1 MKFQNIKSESGMTAT
16 SFSKTAGFFLVLVVI
31 ATVAG
36 VAYLKASGSSA
47 EVVPF
52 SAIIE
57 QRALRF
63 LDADRGDVA
72 VFDYQSGKQIAT
84 VTGQAGFVRGAL
96 RALVRERRL
105 AGEGSDKPFNL
116 IAYQDGRLTLED
128 TVSAQRIDLGSFGPE
143 NAANFASFLKL

>member
-1 MKFQNIKSESGMTAT
+1 MSTENPMTAK
-16 SFSKTAGFFLVLVVI
+16 SFSKTAGFIIGSLLL
-31 ATVAG
+31 ALVAG
-36 VAYLKASGSSA
+36 IAYMKMTGGTAQVAPVS
-47 EVVPF
+47 P
-52 SAIIE
+52 IIE

-63 LDADRGDVA
+63 LDAAEGNVA
-72 VFDYQSGKQIAT
+72 VIDYKTGKQIAT

-96 RALVRERRL
+96 RALVRERKL

-143 NAANFASFLKL
+143 NAANFAGFLKL

>member
-1 MKFQNIKSESGMTAT
+1 MSTENPMTAK
-16 SFSKTAGFFLVLVVI
+16 SFSKTAGFIIGSLLL
-31 ATVAG
+31 TLVAG
-36 VAYLKASGSSA
+36 IAYMKMTGGTAQVAPVS
-47 EVVPF
+47 P
-52 SAIIE
+52 IIE

-63 LDADRGDVA
+63 LDAAEGNVA
-72 VFDYQSGKQIAT
+72 VIDYKTGKQIAT

-96 RALVRERRL
+96 RALVRERKL

-143 NAANFASFLKL
+143 NAANFAGFLKL

>member
-1 MKFQNIKSESGMTAT
+1 MSTEIQMTAK
-16 SFSKTAGFFLVLVVI
+16 SFSKTAGFIIGSLLL
-31 ATVAG
+31 TLVAG
-36 VAYLKASGSSA
+36 IAYMKMTGGTAQVAPVS
-47 EVVPF
+47 P
-52 SAIIE
+52 IIE

-63 LDADRGDVA
+63 LDAAEGNVA
-72 VFDYQSGKQIAT
+72 VIDYKTGKQIAT

-96 RALVRERRL
+96 RALVRERKL

-143 NAANFASFLKL
+143 NAANFAGFLKL